1 MRNIDVKA
9 VIRDIERTIAK
20 ATELSETPEIKIEQ
34 HDTFFKAKDG
44 RLKLRKFKVGVI
56 DGAAELILY
65 KRPDVLGPK
74 LSTYDKVE
82 LNADIV
88 ESITNILSQAMGVL
102 GIVKKTRLL
111 YIVGQT
117 RIHIDKVDGL
127 GDFIE
132 LEVVLKEDQ
141 DVEEARDI
149 ADNLMQKLFI
159 KEDDLIAEAYVDLLN
174 SKK

>member
-9 VIRDIERTIAK
+9 VIRDFARTIAK
-20 ATELSETPEIKIEQ
+20 ARELSETPEVKIEQ

-44 RLKLRKFKVGVI
+44 RLKLRKFK

-65 KRPDVLGPK
+65 KRPDVFGPK

-117 RIHIDKVDGL
+117 RIHIDNVDRL

-149 ADNLMQKLFI
+149 AENLMQKLFI
-159 KEDDLIAEAYVDLLN
+159 KEDDLVANAYVDILN
-174 SKK
+174 SK